1 MLSTVNQVQEFL
13 PCCRLLTRIKKS
25 LYAVCCL
32 PSLRH
37 LTMLSVVNQVLR
49 NLSHS
54 FDLSSAVCL
63 QAFIFCYIHMTFMF
77 VLSVIWTV
85 LKSVKQSFVVFHCI
99 TTSKD
104 RYTNC
109 CLSAFF

>member
-1 MLSTVNQVQEFL
+1 
-13 PCCRLLTRIKKS
+13 
-25 LYAVCCL
+25 
-32 PSLRH
+32 
-37 LTMLSVVNQVLR
+37 MLSVVNQVLR

-63 QAFIFCYIHMTFMF
+63 QAFMFCYIHMTFMF
-77 VLSVIWTV
+77 VLSVIWPV